1 MSSGFDDD
9 LLRLVFIACHA
20 GISQPARVA
29 LTLRLLGGLTTAEI
43 AHALPEPT
51 IGQTHFRAKNDLAR
65 VSAAL
70 EGSDPTERT
79 ERLDA
84 VLEVIYLIFNEGY
97 AATSGIDWTRPE
109 LCDEALRL
117 GRLPV
122 GPRSY
127 STRADRDLGCRST
140 RRGRWAPTCFKPKS
154 RRVTHEP
161 APRPERTGD
170 RSRSGTTCWPR
181 SPRHRSCSST
191 GPYQVGRSHG
201 PPAGL
206 ALLDTIGDDP
216 KVVATTSTAPFG
228 PTCSTSLAAPKKP
241 GPSSKAPRH
250 SPPTKPNK
258 TCSSNA
264 PPGSPTR
271 SENLSST
278 CRTRLA
284 PSDVSLGRQIAGL
297 VTGGEPS

>member
-1 MSSGFDDD
+1 MMTCSGWCSSPATP
-9 LLRLVFIACHA
+9 VSP
-20 GISQPARVA
+20 SQPVSRSRCGSSAVSRRRRSRMRC
-29 LTLRLLGGLTTAEI
+29 LNPRSDKRI
-43 AHALPEPT
+43 
-51 IGQTHFRAKNDLAR
+51 FRAENDLAR

-122 GPRSY
+122 GPRSH
-127 STRADRDLGCRST
+127 STRADRYLGCRST

-241 GPSSKAPRH
+241 GPSSNAPRH

-284 PSDVSLGRQIAGL
+284 PSDVSVGLDCPADPGRLGYAASGA
-297 VTGGEPS
+297 

>member
-1 MSSGFDDD
+1 MRCLNPRSDE
-9 LLRLVFIACHA
+9 RI
-20 GISQPARVA
+20 
-29 LTLRLLGGLTTAEI
+29 
-43 AHALPEPT
+43 
-51 IGQTHFRAKNDLAR
+51 FRAKNDLAR

-84 VLEVIYLIFNEGY
+84 VLEVLYLIFNEGY

-122 GPRSY
+122 GPRSH
-127 STRADRDLGCRST
+127 STRADRYLGCRST
-140 RRGRWAPTCFKPKS
+140 RRGRRAPTCFKPKS

-161 APRPERTGD
+161 APRPKRTGD

-201 PPAGL
+201 PPPASRYSTPSETIPKSSRPPLQRRSGRL
-206 ALLDTIGDDP
+206 ARPAWPHPRSPGRVRTRRVTHHQP
-216 KVVATTSTAPFG
+216 NRT
-228 PTCSTSLAAPKKP
+228 KP
-241 GPSSKAPRH
+241 APRTRRQAH
-250 SPPTKPNK
+250 RLVAKIFRRHVE
-258 TCSSNA
+258 
-264 PPGSPTR
+264 PG
-271 SENLSST
+271 L
-278 CRTRLA
+278 
-284 PSDVSLGRQIAGL
+284 RQA
-297 VTGGEPS
+297 TSQ